1 MADKTI
7 GGVCPDT
14 LSERLLQERLNQES
28 ILVKIARPSIWKLR
42 GSSWTRSLNIGVVYG
57 KIVDSVTDEDSHT
70 FQSRSSGKEEE
81 DHSEWRHAI
90 ERRQLAREQQLQT
103 LLQETER
110 LREET
115 RCYASRL
122 HRRTSRRQHSRGPDG
137 NSRSEPESIYL
148 GTARA
153 IPETSNVRPH
163 EPHYSHAPSPCGG
176 KLKLYSFFSKKTS
189 DKGPSCQTQCARD

>member
-1 MADKTI
+1 MDHHGREASTLASSVGKSLIQSPTKI
-7 GGVCPDT
+7 AT
-14 LSERLLQERLNQES
+14 LS
-28 ILVKIARPSIWKLR
+28 
-42 GSSWTRSLNIGVVYG
+42 
-57 KIVDSVTDEDSHT
+57 
-70 FQSRSSGKEEE
+70 QSRSSGKEEE

-110 LREET
+110 LREENAVL
-115 RCYASRL
+115 RIQASS
-122 HRRTSRRQHSRGPDG
+122 TGPPRRQHSRGQMA

-163 EPHYSHAPSPCGG
+163 EPHTPMHQVPCEE
-176 KLKLYSFFSKKTS
+176 SSNSTHFSAKRQRDNRPQLS
-189 DKGPSCQTQCARD
+189 NSMRARLGP